1 MMPNAGE
8 YMNILTRK
16 IKDKGYS
23 LPEFC
28 DKNLISLRTYRR
40 WEKPDHVS
48 HEKLKQMIE
57 DDSND

>member
-1 MMPNAGE
+1 
-8 YMNILTRK
+8 MNILTRK

-57 DDSND
+57 DDSNGQT